1 MNSACP
7 PTSFHRLRLVTAV
20 AVVLCL
26 SAASVP
32 AADEADASDVPRHE
46 ERVLRSPGEEFIL
59 QMEGTLDSFN
69 TRSPTRINSHPW
81 EQAYQPMRFVRV
93 ENIGDSDIVNPWVE
107 VNGRA
112 RWRTLGEIV
121 DSALRAIGDP
131 SMLSDAE
138 KARALYEFHRAH
150 RFHAS
155 PGDYENHDPVKMFN
169 VYGYGLCG
177 DSAPV
182 LMELWRSA
190 GLKTRRGFPMG
201 HCTSEVWYDGAWH
214 LLDGDVQTIV
224 LRSDNTTIAGEEDLV
239 HDHNLLRRMGRPFEG
254 QAPLYTFEGT
264 HTGEFFSHAGHA
276 MNLTLRP
283 GEALE
288 WRWGD
293 AQKHHYSADLEPET
307 YMMATVHLRE
317 NWGPRAWAL
326 VENGKWVYEP
336 PLRKPSGRNG
346 AVAENIR
353 WRADGEALA
362 ATPEKPGQRASL
374 TWKIEA
380 PYVMVG
386 GSLHARLRCSRADR
400 CAFLFSEDG
409 AEWRPIAEASGEDA
423 QIRASLDAFFPNKG
437 TARHRYFLRLEML
450 SESNVDQTGIE
461 SIAMENDLQM
471 APLAMPT
478 LQLGEN
484 RVRFLTDSG
493 AALSARV
500 TFDWVERSSAREPEA
515 PAAPI
520 SPADGSEIEGSKLK
534 FQWQE
539 ARSTDGAAITDYHC
553 QLSDRPD
560 MRWALAAN
568 FDLTISQTATHG
580 TASFDLAQPGLLNP
594 EQRYYWRV
602 RAKTEKGVWGP
613 WSQTWSFVAR
623 GPGVPLQAR
632 LRPTGGDQYELVWD
646 TNPNGRPAVQ
656 YEVYASNEKGF
667 SISDAPY
674 EVTAGNQ
681 PSQGLFAGKNRVTF
695 PANHLTSVKSPSLVL
710 LPQHAFYRVVA
721 VDENGVRSGPS
732 DYAAAPR
739 PFIYTNPPSEA
750 KAHKELTYEAKSVVS
765 IGDLT
770 YRAFGV
776 NPDSYQLAYWDAD
789 EPVFTLL
796 EEEPRCGHPDA
807 IWASIDPKT
816 GVLSGRPNKP
826 AVYHINIQ
834 VEIPGVGKHVQSFG
848 LRVVE

>member
-1 MNSACP
+1 
-7 PTSFHRLRLVTAV
+7 
-20 AVVLCL
+20 VLGFL
-26 SAASVP
+26 APAVP
-32 AADEADASDVPRHE
+32 AADEPDATDTPQHE
-46 ERVLRSPGEEFIL
+46 ERVLGSSGEEYLL
-59 QMEGTLDSFN
+59 QMGGTLDSLN

-81 EQAYQPMRFVRV
+81 EQAYQPMRLVRL
-93 ENIGDSDIVNPWVE
+93 ENIGDTDIVNPWVE

-112 RWRTLGEIV
+112 RWRTLDEIV
-121 DSALRAIGDP
+121 NSALRAIGEP
-131 SMLSDAE
+131 GTLSDAE

-155 PGDYENHDPVKMFN
+155 PGDYENHDAVKMFN

-182 LMELWRSA
+182 LMELWRAA

-214 LLDGDVQTIV
+214 LLDGDVQTLV
-224 LRSDNTTIAGEEDLV
+224 LRTDNTTIAGEEDLV
-239 HDHNLLRRMGRPFEG
+239 RDHNLLRRMGGPFEG
-254 QAPLYTFEGT
+254 QAPLYTFVGT
-264 HTGEFFSHAGHA
+264 HSGEFFSHAGHA

-293 AQKHHYSADLEPET
+293 AQKHHYSADLDPET
-307 YMMATVHLRE
+307 YMMASVHLRE
-317 NWGPRAWAL
+317 NWGPRAWSL
-326 VENGKWVYEP
+326 VENGKWVYQP
-336 PLRKPSGRNG
+336 PLRTPAGRAG
-346 AVAENIR
+346 AIAENIR
-353 WRADGEALA
+353 WRGDGDTLA
-362 ATPEKPGQRASL
+362 VTPEKPGQRSSL

-386 GSLHARLRCSRADR
+386 GSLNARLRCSRADR

-409 AEWRPIAEASGEDA
+409 AEWQPIAEASGENA
-423 QIRASLDAFFPNKG
+423 QIRASLDPYFPNKG
-437 TARHRYFLRLEML
+437 AARYRYFLRLEML
-450 SESNVDQTGIE
+450 AESNVDEIGVE

-484 RVRFLTDSG
+484 RVRFVADSG
-493 AALSARV
+493 PAVSARV
-500 TFDWVERSSAREPEA
+500 TFDWVERSSAREPDA

-520 SPADGSEIEGSKLK
+520 LPRDQSDIDGTRFTFRWE
-534 FQWQE
+534 Q
-539 ARSTDGAAITDYHC
+539 ARSNDAAAISDYHF

-568 FDLTISQTATHG
+568 FDLMVSQTATRG
-580 TASFDLAQPGLLNP
+580 TASFDLAEPGLLNP
-594 EQRYYWRV
+594 GQRYYWRV

-613 WSQTWSFVAR
+613 WSRIWSFVPR
-623 GPGVPLQAR
+623 GPGVPLHVQ
-632 LRPTGGDQYELVWD
+632 LRPAGDQYELVWEA
-646 TNPNGRPAVQ
+646 NPNGDRPAH
-656 YEVYASNEKGF
+656 YEIYASNEKGF
-667 SISDAPY
+667 RTSDAPY
-674 EVTAGNQ
+674 EVNAGNQ
-681 PSQGLFAGKNRVTF
+681 PSQGLFPGQRQVTL
-695 PANHLTSVKSPSLVL
+695 PANHLTRVEASPLSL
-710 LPQHAFYRVVA
+710 LPEHAFYRVVA
-721 VDENGVRSGPS
+721 VDAKGVRSGAS

-739 PFIYTNPPSEA
+739 PFIYTKPPSEA
-750 KAHKELTYEAKSVVS
+750 KLRKELTYEAKTVVS

-770 YRAFGV
+770 YRAFGA

-789 EPVFTLL
+789 QPVYTLL

-848 LRVVE
+848 LRVGE